1 MYMYTCNKSGRCLVL
16 SIFFL
21 FKVEHCNERKME
33 EELNATGVEQEVTAN
48 LPVIPAVI

>member
-1 MYMYTCNKSGRCLVL
+1 MLSLVN
-16 SIFFL
+16 FFL

-48 LPVIPAVI
+48 LPVIPAVLSGKS